1 MKACFQSLTDKESRE
16 ERSSLIR
23 KLFSLEFFV
32 FFDVKKQIENLSM
45 QYKKK
50 MPLLYPEESYK
61 LIGAIYEVHKEL
73 GPGLLEKVY
82 QEALEK
88 ELKLQGIPFE
98 REKSFS
104 IVYKGEELEQ
114 KYIADFV
121 CYDKII
127 LELKAVDDILPAHKA
142 QVINYLAI
150 TGYKL
155 GLLVNFNSEIVKPE
169 RIVRY

>member
-1 MKACFQSLTDKESRE
+1 MS
-16 ERSSLIR
+16 
-23 KLFSLEFFV
+23 
-32 FFDVKKQIENLSM
+32 
-45 QYKKK
+45 
-50 MPLLYPEESYK
+50 LLYPEESYN
-61 LIGAIYEVHKEL
+61 ITGALYEVHKAL

-98 REKSFS
+98 REKSFN
-104 IVYKGEELEQ
+104 IMYKGEPLEQ

-121 CYDKII
+121 CYDKIVV
-127 LELKAVDDILPAHKA
+127 ELKAVDDILPVHKA

-155 GLLVNFNSEIVKPE
+155 GLLVNFNVRRLTPE

>member
-1 MKACFQSLTDKESRE
+1 MA
-16 ERSSLIR
+16 
-23 KLFSLEFFV
+23 
-32 FFDVKKQIENLSM
+32 
-45 QYKKK
+45 
-50 MPLLYPEESYK
+50 LLYPKESYK
-61 LIGAIYEVHKEL
+61 INGAIYEVHNAL

-88 ELKLQGIPFE
+88 EFILQKIPFE
-98 REKSFS
+98 REKSFQ
-104 IVYKGEELEQ
+104 IAYKGDILEQ

-121 CYDKII
+121 YYDKIV
-127 LELKAVDDILPAHKA
+127 LELKAVEDLLPIHKA

-155 GLLVNFNSEIVKPE
+155 GLLVNFNARQVQPE

>member
-1 MKACFQSLTDKESRE
+1 MA
-16 ERSSLIR
+16 
-23 KLFSLEFFV
+23 
-32 FFDVKKQIENLSM
+32 
-45 QYKKK
+45 
-50 MPLLYPEESYK
+50 LLYPKESYK
-61 LIGAIYEVHKEL
+61 INGAIYEVHNAL

-88 ELKLQGIPFE
+88 EFILQKIPFE
-98 REKSFS
+98 REKAFQ
-104 IVYKGEELEQ
+104 ITYKGDILEQ

-121 CYDKII
+121 CYDKIV
-127 LELKAVDDILPAHKA
+127 LELKAVEDVLPIHKA

-155 GLLVNFNSEIVKPE
+155 GLLVNFNARQVQPE

>member
-1 MKACFQSLTDKESRE
+1 MA
-16 ERSSLIR
+16 
-23 KLFSLEFFV
+23 
-32 FFDVKKQIENLSM
+32 
-45 QYKKK
+45 
-50 MPLLYPEESYK
+50 LLYPKESYK
-61 LIGAIYEVHKEL
+61 INGAIYEVHNAL

-88 ELKLQGIPFE
+88 EFILQKIPFE
-98 REKSFS
+98 REKAFQ
-104 IVYKGEELEQ
+104 ITYKGDILEQ

-121 CYDKII
+121 CYDKIV
-127 LELKAVDDILPAHKA
+127 LELKAVEDLLPIHKA

-155 GLLVNFNSEIVKPE
+155 GLLVNFNERQVQPE

>member
-1 MKACFQSLTDKESRE
+1 MA
-16 ERSSLIR
+16 
-23 KLFSLEFFV
+23 
-32 FFDVKKQIENLSM
+32 
-45 QYKKK
+45 
-50 MPLLYPEESYK
+50 LLYAEESFK
-61 LIGAIYEVHKEL
+61 INGAIYEVHKAL

-98 REKSFS
+98 REKSFT
-104 IVYKGEELEQ
+104 ITYKGEELEQ

-121 CYDKII
+121 IYDKIVV
-127 LELKAVDDILPAHKA
+127 ELKAVEELLPVHKA
-142 QVINYLAI
+142 QVINCLAL

-155 GLLVNFNSEIVKPE
+155 GLLVNFNARQVKPE

>member
-1 MKACFQSLTDKESRE
+1 MA
-16 ERSSLIR
+16 
-23 KLFSLEFFV
+23 
-32 FFDVKKQIENLSM
+32 
-45 QYKKK
+45 
-50 MPLLYPEESYK
+50 LLYAEESFK
-61 LIGAIYEVHKEL
+61 INGAIYEVHKAL

-98 REKSFS
+98 REKSFT
-104 IVYKGEELEQ
+104 ITYKGEELEQ

-121 CYDKII
+121 IYDKIVV
-127 LELKAVDDILPAHKA
+127 ELKAVEELLPVHKA
-142 QVINYLAI
+142 QVINCLAL

-155 GLLVNFNSEIVKPE
+155 GLLVNFNALQVKPE

>member
-1 MKACFQSLTDKESRE
+1 MS
-16 ERSSLIR
+16 
-23 KLFSLEFFV
+23 
-32 FFDVKKQIENLSM
+32 
-45 QYKKK
+45 
-50 MPLLYPEESYK
+50 LLYPGESYK
-61 LIGAIYEVHKEL
+61 INGALYEVHKAL

-98 REKSFS
+98 REKSFT
-104 IVYKGEELEQ
+104 ILYKGEALEQ

-121 CYDKII
+121 CYDKIVV
-127 LELKAVDDILPAHKA
+127 ELKAVDDLLPVHKA

-155 GLLVNFNSEIVKPE
+155 GLLVNFNVRKLSPE
-169 RIVRY
+169 RVVRY

>member
-1 MKACFQSLTDKESRE
+1 MK
-16 ERSSLIR
+16 
-23 KLFSLEFFV
+23 
-32 FFDVKKQIENLSM
+32 
-45 QYKKK
+45 
-50 MPLLYPEESYK
+50 LLYAEESYK
-61 LIGAIYEVHKEL
+61 INGALFEVHKEL

-98 REKSFS
+98 REKDFT
-104 IVYKGEELEQ
+104 ITYKGEKLEQ

-121 CYDKII
+121 IYDKII
-127 LELKAVDDILPAHKA
+127 LELKAMDELLPIHKA

-155 GLLVNFNSEIVKPE
+155 GILVNFNAEIITPE

>member
-1 MKACFQSLTDKESRE
+1 MFPDPSCF
-16 ERSSLIR
+16 
-23 KLFSLEFFV
+23 LELFV

-45 QYKKK
+45 QYKKN

>member
-1 MKACFQSLTDKESRE
+1 MA
-16 ERSSLIR
+16 
-23 KLFSLEFFV
+23 
-32 FFDVKKQIENLSM
+32 
-45 QYKKK
+45 
-50 MPLLYPEESYK
+50 LLYPEECYK
-61 LIGAIYEVHKEL
+61 INGALFEVHKEL

-88 ELKLQGIPFE
+88 ELELQGIPFE
-98 REKSFS
+98 REKSFT
-104 IVYKGEELEQ
+104 IMYKGEALEQ

-121 CYDKII
+121 IYDKIVV
-127 LELKAVDDILPAHKA
+127 ELKAVDELLPVHTA

-155 GLLVNFNSEIVKPE
+155 GLLVNFNARQLHPE